1 MRHAV
6 DMAPL
11 ESPRSAKCSLPRL
24 FSLPAHRFQNCFLS
38 SRRYVH
44 FKNNSTHPRFF
55 VVGRPRSHSQRP
67 PQGRTIAAPVSFMI
81 SARPPGKAT
90 VRTTDIQVFGVCFSP
105 ILGDG
110 LATSGESLKRYMA
123 CADSPFPG
131 RSLGDRCRRPPGHRP
146 GQPSRKYSRD
156 VRAPVPWGGLKTD
169 RATKKKSGQILQRIV
184 N

>member
-1 MRHAV
+1 MI
-6 DMAPL
+6 
-11 ESPRSAKCSLPRL
+11 SPRAVLSSCSPFPKL
-24 FSLPAHRFQNCFLS
+24 FSSIEALCTFQEKLD
-38 SRRYVH
+38 
-44 FKNNSTHPRFF
+44 PPPFF

-90 VRTTDIQVFGVCFSP
+90 VRTTDIQVFGMCFSP

-110 LATSGESLKRYMA
+110 LVTSGESLKRYMA
-123 CADSPFPG
+123 CAEPPFPG

-156 VRAPVPWGGLKTD
+156 VRAPAPWGGLKTD